1 MEYAKSQLDATV
13 IRAPV
18 TGTILERTA
27 EKGEL
32 VTSQFASGAEGGPRG
47 SVVDLADLNDIQV
60 ELDIAQDDFAKL
72 SPHQEGIVTLD
83 AFKDRSYK
91 GEIAEMSPEAN
102 RQKATV
108 QVKVQILQPDS
119 YLRPEM
125 NATVQFKATANEDK
139 ARREAIV
146 RLRSDRRRARQRR
159 HEVCLHRIQRQGAPP
174 RRSRQGRAFRRL
186 PGRLARGRRK
196 RNHDRARRSGGRA
209 KNSYQG
215 AIMSHSVTNS
225 VQPAVGSKV
234 VQARGVSKIFKRDA
248 FEVTALDNV
257 SIDIAAGEF
266 LALMGPSGSGK
277 TTLLNMI
284 AAIDR
289 PTSGDLLVMGDNIF
303 KLNDSQSAHWRNTHV
318 GYVFQTFNLIPVLT
332 AFENVELP
340 LLLTKMTPQ
349 QRRDHVM
356 TALKLVG
363 LEERVNHLPKQL
375 SGGQEQ
381 RVAIARAIVSDPTLI
396 LADEPTGD
404 LDSHSA
410 TEILEILKKLN
421 QGFHKTIMMVTHD
434 PHAAEYAHV
443 TRHLERRAVA
453 AERRMDPCRNQTVI
467 LDVEGRCLARHLY

>member
-1 MEYAKSQLDATV
+1 MSV
-13 IRAPV
+13 
-18 TGTILERTA
+18 
-27 EKGEL
+27 
-32 VTSQFASGAEGGPRG
+32 ASIP
-47 SVVDLADLNDIQV
+47 
-60 ELDIAQDDFAKL
+60 
-72 SPHQEGIVTLD
+72 
-83 AFKDRSYK
+83 
-91 GEIAEMSPEAN
+91 
-102 RQKATV
+102 
-108 QVKVQILQPDS
+108 
-119 YLRPEM
+119 
-125 NATVQFKATANEDK
+125 
-139 ARREAIV
+139 
-146 RLRSDRRRARQRR
+146 
-159 HEVCLHRIQRQGAPP
+159 APP
-174 RRSRQGRAFRRL
+174 
-186 PGRLARGRRK
+186 
-196 RNHDRARRSGGRA
+196 
-209 KNSYQG
+209 
-215 AIMSHSVTNS
+215 
-225 VQPAVGSKV
+225 AVANKV
-234 VQARGVSKIFKRDA
+234 VQARAVSKIFKRDA

-257 SIDIAAGEF
+257 SIDIGAGDF

-303 KLNDSQSAHWRNTHV
+303 ELNDSQSAHWRNTHV

-340 LLLTKMTPQ
+340 LLLTRMTTQ

-421 QGFHKTIMMVTHD
+421 EGFHKTIIMVTHD
-434 PHAAEYAHV
+434 PHAAEYAHAI
-443 TRHLERRAVA
+443 RHLEKGQLLPA
-453 AERRMDPCRNQTVI
+453 
-467 LDVEGRCLARHLY
+467 